1 MRSKKEANV
10 KLAVVVK
17 KEKAVVV
24 KKHVEQDDANFKDH
38 ISG

>member
-17 KEKAVVV
+17 KD
-24 KKHVEQDDANFKDH
+24 VEQDVNQDDANFKDH